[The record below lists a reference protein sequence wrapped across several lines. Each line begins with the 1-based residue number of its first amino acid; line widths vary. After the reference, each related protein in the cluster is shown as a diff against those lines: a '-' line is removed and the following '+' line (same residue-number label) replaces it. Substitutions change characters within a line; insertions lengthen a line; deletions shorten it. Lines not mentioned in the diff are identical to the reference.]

1 MTAGTWWGDAN
12 VTALPY
18 GAHDNSSR
26 IRDHL
31 LASSPVA
38 DWAAIAREVIDAYFR
53 FSPNHARAAGDHR
66 FDGVVGDPT
75 ATTIQARIEEIARQ
89 LEALERPD
97 GPSPDRAAD
106 PQRPDR

>member
-38 DWAAIAREVIDAYFR
+38 DWAAIEREVIDGYFR
-53 FSPNHARAAGDHR
+53 FSPNHARAAGDH
-66 FDGVVGDPT
+66 
-75 ATTIQARIEEIARQ
+75 
-89 LEALERPD
+89 
-97 GPSPDRAAD
+97 SPDPPQSSVGVGSDRAEA
-106 PQRPDR
+106 PSGKFIPCFLASGRAR